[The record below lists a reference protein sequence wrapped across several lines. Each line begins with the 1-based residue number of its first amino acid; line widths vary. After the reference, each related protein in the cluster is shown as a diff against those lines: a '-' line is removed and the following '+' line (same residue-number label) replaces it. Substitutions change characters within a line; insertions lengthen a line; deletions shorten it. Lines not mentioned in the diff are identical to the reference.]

1 MIIIPTKAEGQVL
14 VGGDTTTKEGMD
26 LAEEV
31 GIKEIALTPMT
42 VAITTII
49 IMEILVILIWEA
61 IIIMAIVGNQNM

>member
-1 MIIIPTKAEGQVL
+1 MDLIIIPTKAEGQVL

-49 IMEILVILIWEA
+49 MAIIIMEMLVILI
-61 IIIMAIVGNQNM
+61 

>member
-1 MIIIPTKAEGQVL
+1 MIIIPTKAEGRVL
-14 VGGDTTTKEGMD
+14 VGEDTTTMEGMD

-49 IMEILVILIWEA
+49 MAIIIMEMLVILI
-61 IIIMAIVGNQNM
+61 

>member
-49 IMEILVILIWEA
+49 MAIIIMEMLVILI
-61 IIIMAIVGNQNM
+61 

>member
-14 VGGDTTTKEGMD
+14 VGEDTTTMEGMD

-49 IMEILVILIWEA
+49 MAIIIMEMLVILI
-61 IIIMAIVGNQNM
+61 